1 MSDMITRSP
10 SDPEVSLAEDH
21 PDVERPKR
29 PAGGS
34 RRPRWWLLAIIAV
47 IIIIAIWFVVRLVGG
62 RSAAPRYVTAP
73 VTYEDISATVEETGT
88 VNPVNEVDVGTQVSG
103 TIATL
108 AVDYNSPVR
117 KGQVLAT
124 LDPTPLQAASL
135 QAHESAAASQSNAAA
150 ADATAAQSAA
160 SMESAQAN
168 VAKAAATLKLA
179 QATLARDHQLL
190 AEGYIAQSQ
199 MDADTAAEASDAADL
214 KAAQVAVSTSGFQH
228 NANLAQAGAASAQAA
243 ASQGQVQQADYNLA
257 RAVITSPIDG
267 IVVARDVSVGQTV
280 AASFQTPTLFV
291 IASSLRDM
299 QVDTSV
305 SEADVGQLKNGASA
319 KITVPAY
326 PNVTFNGTVTQVR
339 INPTNVQNVV
349 TYDAI
354 VAVHDDSARLKPGM
368 TADVVI
374 AVQTRNHVLA
384 IPAAAL
390 LFKPTGQ
397 TGRGSFGGGAGG
409 QQGQGGSQGQSGGQG
424 GSQGQSGSQ
433 GQGGGFGG
441 GQGQGGQGS
450 GGAVAGAPGSRSSI
464 YVLRGNEPV
473 RVRIVLG
480 VNDGRYYE
488 VQSGQLQPGDKVIV
502 GQLQQD
508 QYQNANPM
516 AGGVG
521 FGR

>member
-1 MSDMITRSP
+1 MSDMITRTP
-10 SDPEVSLAEDH
+10 SDPDVTLAEEQT
-21 PDVERPKR
+21 DVERPRR
-29 PAGGS
+29 PARVG
-34 RRPRWWLLAIIAV
+34 RRPRWWVLAIIAV
-47 IIIIAIWFVVRLVGG
+47 IVILAIWLVVRLVSG

-73 VTYEDISATVEETGT
+73 VGYKDISATVEETGT

-108 AVDYNSPVR
+108 GVDFNSPVR

-168 VAKAAATLKLA
+168 VAKAAAALKLA
-179 QATLARDHQLL
+179 QATVARDHQLL
-190 AEGYIAQSQ
+190 SEGYIAQSQ
-199 MDADTAAEASDAADL
+199 MDADAAAESADAADL
-214 KAAQVAVSTSGFQH
+214 KSAQIAISTSSYQH

-243 ASQGQVQQADYNLA
+243 AAQGQVQQADYNLA

-299 QVDTSV
+299 QIDTSV
-305 SEADVGQLKNGASA
+305 SEADVGQLRDGASA
-319 KITVPAY
+319 RITVPAY
-326 PNVTFNGTVTQVR
+326 PNVVFNGTVTQVR
-339 INPTNVQNVV
+339 INPTDVQNVV

-354 VAVHDDSARLKPGM
+354 VAVHDASARLKPGM
-368 TADVVI
+368 TADVII
-374 AVQTRNHVLA
+374 AVETRSHVLA

-390 LFKPTGQ
+390 LFRPAAE
-397 TGRGSFGGGAGG
+397 RAGG
-409 QQGQGGSQGQSGGQG
+409 QPGQGGPQGQSGAQQSQGGPQSQSGQGEGGQGAGQG
-424 GSQGQSGSQ
+424 GAIAGASGSH
-433 GQGGGFGG
+433 
-441 GQGQGGQGS
+441 
-450 GGAVAGAPGSRSSI
+450 ASI
-464 YVLRGNEPV
+464 YVLRGGQPARV
-473 RVRIVLG
+473 RVVLG
-480 VNDGRYYE
+480 VNDGRFYE
-488 VQSGQLQPGDKVIV
+488 VRSGELRPGDKVIV
-502 GQLQQD
+502 GQLQQN